1 MEEWV
6 DLLDTKGKYTG
17 QRILKSEAHQKGLF
31 HPTVHI
37 WFYTDTGEVL
47 LQQRAQIK
55 KTFPLC
61 WDVSVA
67 GHVSAGETIIA
78 GAIREIKE
86 EIGLDAVEND
96 LKPIGVFKSVQ
107 EHHSGLVDCEFHH
120 TFICS
125 LKPAL
130 ESLCK
135 QEEEVAELLLKP
147 IDVWEKDLFSK
158 APSLPYVPHSVVY
171 YKEVISALRSA
182 VLY

>member
-6 DLLDTKGKYTG
+6 DLLDTDGNNTG

-37 WFYTDTGEVL
+37 WLYTDTGEVL
-47 LQQRAQIK
+47 LQQRAKIK

-67 GHVSAGETIIA
+67 GHVSAGETILA

-86 EIGLDAVEND
+86 EIGLDVVEND

-107 EHHSGLVDCEFHH
+107 AHHSGLVDCEFHH
-120 TFICS
+120 TFVCL
-125 LKPAL
+125 LKQPVA
-130 ESLCK
+130 SLCK

-147 IDVWEKDLFSK
+147 IDIWEKDLFSK
-158 APSLPYVPHSVVY
+158 APSLPYVPHSLEY
-171 YKEVISALRSA
+171 YKEVISALRGA
-182 VLY
+182 VSQ